1 MRDEKGRSGRDH
13 KNVYVTNITLFDIP
27 FGKGVTS
34 AYNTQ
39 IINNQTVEA
48 EITAMMPLQRAC
60 DAENQARNK
69 LSNGPLRAQSN
80 VTITKYSAT
89 CGHTSVAGDMSVSC

>member
-1 MRDEKGRSGRDH
+1 MYCSP
-13 KNVYVTNITLFDIP
+13 TNNASVILPGCLLTVRGLFDII
-27 FGKGVTS
+27 S
-34 AYNTQ
+34 QNL
-39 IINNQTVEA
+39 IHQTVEA

-80 VTITKYSAT
+80 VVFTKYSAT
-89 CGHTSVAGDMSVSC
+89 L